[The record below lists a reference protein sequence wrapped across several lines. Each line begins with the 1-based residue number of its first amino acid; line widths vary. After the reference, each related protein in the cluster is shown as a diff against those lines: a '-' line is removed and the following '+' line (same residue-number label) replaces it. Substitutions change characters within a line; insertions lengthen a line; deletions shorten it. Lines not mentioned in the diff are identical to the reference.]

1 MPVKSNLRPGSLPQ
15 IITVTNLCHSR
26 SFFEFTK
33 KNALAPLMVTKIHSS
48 VIFSIKKGNPTS
60 SIGFGHLYVKDRL

>member
-15 IITVTNLCHSR
+15 IITVTNLCHV
-26 SFFEFTK
+26 EFTK

-60 SIGFGHLYVKDRL
+60 SIGLGHLYVKDRL